1 MGIGI
6 TDGIIVS
13 SKLLR
18 PDDKSLNMDCE
29 HGWYFRASV
38 GESLNT
44 LPPKWHNF
52 VNNDAAHVEHV
63 KIFIP

>member
-1 MGIGI
+1 M
-6 TDGIIVS
+6 DG
-13 SKLLR
+13 
-18 PDDKSLNMDCE
+18 E
-29 HGWYFRASV
+29 HGWYFRANV

-52 VNNDAAHVEHV
+52 VNNDAAHVEPV

>member
-1 MGIGI
+1 M
-6 TDGIIVS
+6 DG
-13 SKLLR
+13 
-18 PDDKSLNMDCE
+18 E
-29 HGWYFRASV
+29 HAWYFRASV

>member
-1 MGIGI
+1 M
-6 TDGIIVS
+6 TDGIIVQ

-18 PDDKSLNMDCE
+18 PDDNYKSLNMDCE

-38 GESLNT
+38 RESLNT

-52 VNNDAAHVEHV
+52 VNNDAAHVEPV